1 MDKMRQLD
9 TGCECR
15 NEPKN
20 LLNESFLKSSAYRSV
35 NIANKSTF

>member
-1 MDKMRQLD
+1 MDQMWQCD

-20 LLNESFLKSSAYRSV
+20 LLNGSFLKSTAYRSV